1 MPSPLLEARKLR
13 KTYPAPASA
22 FAMLS
27 SRSHECAPDSV
38 PAVDDVSLELAAG
51 ETLAIVGE
59 SGSGKTTLARML
71 LRLIEP
77 DSGELL
83 VDGRD
88 FLAAHGAELRAL
100 RRGMQMVF
108 QDPFGSLDP
117 RMRVGAIVG
126 EPLEIHE
133 PQLGRAARRARVVEI
148 LRAAGLGEDALARYP
163 HEFSGGQRQR
173 IGIARA
179 LVLRPRLVVADE
191 PVSALDVSVGA
202 QILELLQNL
211 QRDFALTYLL
221 ISHSLPVVAQL
232 ATRIAVMQAGRI
244 VETGPAAQILTAP
257 AHPYT
262 QSLIAAIPVLPRRRV
277 SAAHALACEG
287 FVFAKSK
294 PSQAKACATLAPH
307 FGNARPVLID
317 SINDGI
323 SL

>member
-1 MPSPLLEARKLR
+1 MKNSSRTGFSLSQFSSSTRTETDRLKPVLLEARNLR
-13 KTYPAPASA
+13 KTFPAPASA
-22 FAMLS
+22 VAMGS
-27 SRSHECAPDSV
+27 WRPNVGAPSGV
-38 PAVDDVSLELAAG
+38 TAVDDVSMELAAG

-77 DSGELL
+77 DSGELRFE
-83 VDGRD
+83 GRD
-88 FLAAHGAELRAL
+88 FLAARGAELRAL
-100 RRGMQMVF
+100 RREMQMVF
-108 QDPFGSLDP
+108 QDPFASLDP

-133 PQLGRAARRARVVEI
+133 PQLGRAERRARVVEI

-232 ATRIAVMQAGRI
+232 ATRIAVMQDGRI
-244 VETGPAAQILTAP
+244 VETGPAAQILSAP

-262 QSLIAAIPVLPRRRV
+262 QSLIAAIPALP
-277 SAAHALACEG
+277 
-287 FVFAKSK
+287 
-294 PSQAKACATLAPH
+294 AP
-307 FGNARPVLID
+307 I
-317 SINDGI
+317 
-323 SL
+323 

>member
-1 MPSPLLEARKLR
+1 MTAPLLEARNLK
-13 KTYPAPASA
+13 KTFPAPGGV
-22 FAMLS
+22 FAM
-27 SRSHECAPDSV
+27 RAAPGV
-38 PAVDDVSLELAAG
+38 PAVDSVSLELAAG

-77 DSGELL
+77 DSGDLL
-83 VDGRD
+83 VEGRD
-88 FLAAHGAELRAL
+88 FLAARGSDLRAL
-100 RRGMQMVF
+100 RREMQMVF
-108 QDPFGSLDP
+108 QDPFASLNP

-133 PQLGRAARRARVVEI
+133 PAQSRATRRDRVVEV
-148 LRAAGLGEDALARYP
+148 LRAVGLGEEALARYP

-202 QILELLQNL
+202 QIMELLQNL
-211 QRDFALTYLL
+211 QRDFSLTYLL

-232 ATRIAVMQAGRI
+232 ATRIAVMQQGRI
-244 VETGPAAQILTAP
+244 VETGPAAQILNSP

-262 QSLIAAIPVLPRRRV
+262 QSLIAAIPVLPA
-277 SAAHALACEG
+277 SA
-287 FVFAKSK
+287 V
-294 PSQAKACATLAPH
+294 
-307 FGNARPVLID
+307 
-317 SINDGI
+317 
-323 SL
+323 

>member
-1 MPSPLLEARKLR
+1 LIPSPLLEAHNLC
-13 KTYPAPASA
+13 KTFSTPANS
-22 FAMLS
+22 FSMRS
-27 SRSHECAPDSV
+27 SRSNGVARSGV
-38 PAVDDVSLELAAG
+38 AAVDNVSLELAAG

-77 DSGELL
+77 DSGKLL
-83 VDGRD
+83 VEGRD
-88 FLAAHGAELRAL
+88 FLAARGAELRAL
-100 RRGMQMVF
+100 RREMQMVF
-108 QDPFGSLDP
+108 QDPFASLDP
-117 RMRVGAIVG
+117 RMRVGAIVA

-133 PQLGRAARRARVVEI
+133 PQLSRAERRARAVEI

-202 QILELLQNL
+202 QVLQLLQNL

-244 VETGPAAQILTAP
+244 VETGPAAQILSAP
-257 AHPYT
+257 MHPYT
-262 QSLIAAIPVLPRRRV
+262 QSLIAAIPMLP
-277 SAAHALACEG
+277 A
-287 FVFAKSK
+287 
-294 PSQAKACATLAPH
+294 
-307 FGNARPVLID
+307 
-317 SINDGI
+317 GI
-323 SL
+323 E

>member
-1 MPSPLLEARKLR
+1 MNFSRTGFEPVAFSLRSEGQNPTGSKPASPAGRPVLLEARNLR
-13 KTYPAPASA
+13 KT
-22 FAMLS
+22 F
-27 SRSHECAPDSV
+27 SV
-38 PAVDDVSLELAAG
+38 PGYGSAPNGVAAVDGVSLELAAG

-88 FLAAHGAELRAL
+88 FLSARGAELRAL

-108 QDPFGSLDP
+108 QDPFASLDP
-117 RMRVGAIVG
+117 RMRVGAIVA

-133 PQLGRAARRARVVEI
+133 PRLSRGERRARVVEI
-148 LRAAGLGEDALARYP
+148 LCAVGLGEDTLRRYP

-179 LVLRPRLVVADE
+179 LVLRPRLVIADE

-232 ATRIAVMQAGRI
+232 ATRIAVMRRGQI

-262 QSLIAAIPVLPRRRV
+262 QSLIASIPALP
-277 SAAHALACEG
+277 
-287 FVFAKSK
+287 
-294 PSQAKACATLAPH
+294 
-307 FGNARPVLID
+307 
-317 SINDGI
+317 
-323 SL
+323 

>member
-1 MPSPLLEARKLR
+1 MPISLLEARNLR
-13 KTYPAPASA
+13 KA
-22 FAMLS
+22 FSGVA
-27 SRSHECAPDSV
+27 
-38 PAVDDVSLELAAG
+38 AVDGVSLELVAG

-59 SGSGKTTLARML
+59 SGSGKTTVARML

-83 VDGRD
+83 LEGQD
-88 FLAAHGAELRAL
+88 FLAASGAKLRSL
-100 RRGMQMVF
+100 RREMQMVF
-108 QDPFGSLDP
+108 QDPFASLDP
-117 RMRVGAIVG
+117 RLRVAEIIG

-133 PQLGRAARRARVVEI
+133 PRLSRAASLERVLET
-148 LRAAGLGEDALARYP
+148 LRAVGLAEQCLSRYP

-232 ATRIAVMQAGRI
+232 ATRIAVMQTGRI
-244 VETGPAAQILTAP
+244 VETGAAEQILAAP
-257 AHPYT
+257 THPYT
-262 QSLIAAIPVLPRRRV
+262 QSLIAAIPPLP
-277 SAAHALACEG
+277 AG
-287 FVFAKSK
+287 F
-294 PSQAKACATLAPH
+294 
-307 FGNARPVLID
+307 
-317 SINDGI
+317 
-323 SL
+323 